1 MELYLESGLEHQEL
15 PVESIADIFEG
26 VPTKDDERQLRQNPI
41 FDYTEGRQQ
50 LISNIKK
57 AQRIEKAHGG
67 EYQKVPFSNDRQTLN
82 LDVKMETGTGKTY
95 VYTHTMYELHKRYGV
110 NKFIVVVPTHPIK
123 TGAETFLSDP
133 AVMHHFSDT
142 GGYESVKIDLCVINA
157 MKGKKKGKQLKSDA
171 LRPIASVRRPPRSA
185 PATHPHTHALAT
197 APWRNPERPNI
208 RWICCSQPL
217 MTAVS

>member
-57 AQRIEKAHGG
+57 AQRKEKAHGG

-123 TGAETFLSDP
+123 LVQKLF
-133 AVMHHFSDT
+133 
-142 GGYESVKIDLCVINA
+142 
-157 MKGKKKGKQLKSDA
+157 
-171 LRPIASVRRPPRSA
+171 
-185 PATHPHTHALAT
+185 
-197 APWRNPERPNI
+197 
-208 RWICCSQPL
+208 
-217 MTAVS
+217 